1 MAVKACNKAYLCGI
15 IDTDFERC
23 MQAVDCKMR
32 TDMKDN
38 TNQLPDSPSETDM
51 VVAFMQQMIPH
62 HKNAVEQAKIVL
74 KFALADIQ
82 AVEDMEDIVH
92 SIINVQNDQ
101 INQFKN
107 YQEPRL
113 LRTWWGR
120 I

>member
-1 MAVKACNKAYLCGI
+1 
-15 IDTDFERC
+15 
-23 MQAVDCKMR
+23 
-32 TDMKDN
+32 MKDN

-62 HKNAVEQAKIVL
+62 HQNAVEQAKIVL

-92 SIINVQNDQ
+92 SIINVQNYQ

-107 YQEPRL
+107 YLGAKAIEDVVAAAESDLDTNQTTPDK
-113 LRTWWGR
+113 TSDAVS
-120 I
+120 IA